1 MHTATPLYSC
11 SAYLTTVINISEILY
26 SLFFNYS
33 LFLNSFESLS
43 LVNFKRGYVI
53 ILDNS

>member
-43 LVNFKRGYVI
+43 LVNYKRGYVI

>member
-33 LFLNSFESLS
+33 LFLNCFESVS
-43 LVNFKRGYVI
+43 LVNFKWGYVI